1 MTPGD
6 LHDFFVA
13 SAGVAG
19 ALIGLLFVAISVS
32 GERLAGGQETQIH
45 RVVGLLFVLASLLS
59 LLRVRGLRW
68 RDLRDVAFLLGL
80 VRP

>member
-1 MTPGD
+1 
-6 LHDFFVA
+6 
-13 SAGVAG
+13 
-19 ALIGLLFVAISVS
+19 VS